1 MEFDRLVILYLY
13 PNNSLGAFL
22 IIKYL
27 CKRIAI
33 QTMSNIKYKISM
45 TESKLTQPTAS
56 TMAMVV
62 LPLNAWEN
70 MTATINEV
78 KDLLTE
84 KTATE
89 MNHKWVES
97 TTARKM
103 LGVSPKT
110 WQTYRDKRIIPFSQ
124 IGRKIFV
131 RRTDLDNFMES
142 HYIRKEVK

>member
-1 MEFDRLVILYLY
+1 MVNKTNQNE
-13 PNNSLGAFL
+13 
-22 IIKYL
+22 
-27 CKRIAI
+27 
-33 QTMSNIKYKISM
+33 
-45 TESKLTQPTAS
+45 AS

-62 LPLNAWEN
+62 LPQETWEN

-89 MNHKWVES
+89 MNHQWVES

-142 HYIRKEVK
+142 HYIRKEV